1 MVVSRRGAPSR
12 APRGVSE
19 TPHHRIL
26 VGDCVAEMAKLPA
39 ASVDLVFADPPYNL
53 QLANDLKRPD
63 DSHVDAVTDDW
74 DKFDSFA
81 AYDAFTKDWLNACRR
96 VLKPAGTIW
105 VIGSY
110 HNIFR
115 VGAMMQD
122 LGFWILNDVIWR
134 KTNPMP
140 NFRGRR
146 FTNAHETMIWA
157 SRDANAKGY
166 TFNYEALKAG
176 NEDVQMRSDWTFP
189 LCTGEERLKGA
200 DGKKLHPTQKPEVL
214 LARVILA
221 ASRPDDLVL
230 DPFNG
235 TGTTGAMAKRLG
247 RRFIGIER
255 EAESAKAAQKR
266 RTAGRGR
273 RFIGIEREAKY
284 AKAAQKRI
292 AGVECVPSPS
302 IAPFVTARE
311 APRVAFSLLIERG
324 LVSPGALLVDAKK
337 RHKATVRADG
347 AVALGDS
354 VGSIHRIGAL
364 AQGLEAC
371 NGWTFW
377 HLQTPKGLTLI
388 DELRA
393 VVRSEMAEAAE

>member
-1 MVVSRRGAPSR
+1 
-12 APRGVSE
+12 
-19 TPHHRIL
+19 
-26 VGDCVAEMAKLPA
+26 MAQLSA
-39 ASVDLVFADPPYNL
+39 NCIDLVFADPPYNL
-53 QLANDLKRPD
+53 QLASDLKRPD
-63 DSHVDAVTDDW
+63 DSRVDAVDENW
-74 DKFDSFA
+74 DKFASFA
-81 AYDAFTKDWLNACRR
+81 AYDDFTRAWLAACRR

-115 VGAMMQD
+115 VGAIMQD

-146 FTNAHETMIWA
+146 FTNAHETLVWA
-157 SRDANAKGY
+157 SRDAAAKGY

-176 NEDVQMRSDWTFP
+176 NEDVQMRSDWNFP

-200 DGKKLHPTQKPEVL
+200 DGKKLHPTQKPEAL
-214 LARVILA
+214 LARIILA
-221 ASRPDDLVL
+221 SSRPDDLVL

-235 TGTTGAMAKRLG
+235 TGTTGAVAKKLG

-255 EAESAKAAQKR
+255 EP
-266 RTAGRGR
+266 
-273 RFIGIEREAKY
+273 KY
-284 AKAAQKRI
+284 ARAAEKRI
-292 AGVECVPSPS
+292 AGVQRVPSPS

-311 APRVAFSLLIERG
+311 APRVAFAALIERG
-324 LVSPGALLVDAKK
+324 LVTPGALLTDAKK
-337 RHKATVRADG
+337 RHKALVRADG
-347 AVALGDS
+347 AVALGEA

-377 HLQTPKGLTLI
+377 HLQTPKGLTSI
-388 DELRA
+388 DDLRA
-393 VVRSEMAEAAE
+393 LVRVHMAEAAE